1 LSPNEEKRGILLQHE
16 CVSDQEPQRDRK
28 VSRKGAKKKSK
39 GAKKKSKGA
48 MKKIHFAPL
57 QKLCGF
63 A

>member
-1 LSPNEEKRGILLQHE
+1 MLLQHE

-39 GAKKKSKGA
+39 GA